1 MSGTILST
9 SYTKG
14 ILKYSLLWHLH
25 KTWINCMLYNS
36 QIIYFTSFKCY
47 GNKTD
52 EINWISCGEIKTLP
66 GMIRTDLT
74 KEVTFKGGK

>member
-1 MSGTILST
+1 
-9 SYTKG
+9 
-14 ILKYSLLWHLH
+14 
-25 KTWINCMLYNS
+25 MLYNS
-36 QIIYFTSFKCY
+36 QIIYFTSYKCY
-47 GNKTD
+47 GNKID